1 MNFLR
6 KIQQLPEKQR
16 TIIFWSVLVVVSVA
30 LIFFW
35 AKTAEKRMGGLEG
48 KSLFDGLD
56 MPEWEMPDVNVPE
69 INEENLNKLKQIIEE
84 AENAQEEA
92 GATTE

>member
-16 TIIFWSVLVVVSVA
+16 TIIFWLVLILVSAA

-35 AKTAEKRMGGLEG
+35 AKTAEERTRGLEG

-84 AENAQEEA
+84 VDNAQEA
-92 GATTE
+92 ATTTE